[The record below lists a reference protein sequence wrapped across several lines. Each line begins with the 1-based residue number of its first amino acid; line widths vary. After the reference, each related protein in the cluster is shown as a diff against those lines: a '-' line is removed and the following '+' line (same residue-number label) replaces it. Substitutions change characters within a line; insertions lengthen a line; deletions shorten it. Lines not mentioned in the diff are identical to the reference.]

1 MKPHHYQSSPP
12 PDTPNPSTAI
22 PTETVDKSRNPM
34 KATENPYCGA
44 VVIGL
49 GVVMPDPKQPG
60 KFVLP
65 GGITCDRQT
74 AEAAAKKIHDLQAK
88 KARN

>member
-1 MKPHHYQSSPP
+1 MK
-12 PDTPNPSTAI
+12 DT
-22 PTETVDKSRNPM
+22 EH
-34 KATENPYCGA
+34 PYCGA

-49 GVVMPDPKQPG
+49 GVVMPHPKLRG

-65 GGITCDRQT
+65 GGTICSRSQ
-74 AEAAAKKIHDLQAK
+74 AEAAAKKLHYLQV

>member
-1 MKPHHYQSSPP
+1 MQK
-12 PDTPNPSTAI
+12 
-22 PTETVDKSRNPM
+22 
-34 KATENPYCGA
+34 TENPYCGA

-49 GVVMPDPKQPG
+49 GVVMPHPKLHG

-74 AEAAAKKIHDLQAK
+74 AETAAKKIHDLQTK

>member
-1 MKPHHYQSSPP
+1 MQK
-12 PDTPNPSTAI
+12 TEST
-22 PTETVDKSRNPM
+22 
-34 KATENPYCGA
+34 YCGA

-65 GGITCDRQT
+65 GGTICNRSQ

>member
-1 MKPHHYQSSPP
+1 MK
-12 PDTPNPSTAI
+12 DT
-22 PTETVDKSRNPM
+22 D
-34 KATENPYCGA
+34 NPYCGA

-49 GVVMPDPKQPG
+49 GVVMPHPKLHG

-65 GGITCDRQT
+65 GGFTCDRQT
-74 AEAAAKKIHDLQAK
+74 AETAAKKIHDLQAK

>member
-1 MKPHHYQSSPP
+1 MK
-12 PDTPNPSTAI
+12 DT
-22 PTETVDKSRNPM
+22 EH
-34 KATENPYCGA
+34 PYCGA

-49 GVVMPDPKQPG
+49 GVVMPHPKLRG

-65 GGITCDRQT
+65 GGTICSRSQ
-74 AEAAAKKIHDLQAK
+74 AEAAAKKLHDQQA

>member
-1 MKPHHYQSSPP
+1 MQK
-12 PDTPNPSTAI
+12 
-22 PTETVDKSRNPM
+22 TEK
-34 KATENPYCGA
+34 PYCGA

-60 KFVLP
+60 EFILP

>member
-1 MKPHHYQSSPP
+1 MQK
-12 PDTPNPSTAI
+12 
-22 PTETVDKSRNPM
+22 TES
-34 KATENPYCGA
+34 PYCGA

-49 GVVMPDPKQPG
+49 GVVMPHPKLHG

-74 AEAAAKKIHDLQAK
+74 AEAAAKKIHDLQTK

>member
-1 MKPHHYQSSPP
+1 MK
-12 PDTPNPSTAI
+12 DTEHPC
-22 PTETVDKSRNPM
+22 
-34 KATENPYCGA
+34 CGA

-49 GVVMPDPKQPG
+49 GVVMPHPKLRG

-65 GGITCDRQT
+65 GGTICNRSQ
-74 AEAAAKKIHDLQAK
+74 AEAAAKKIHDLLA

>member
-1 MKPHHYQSSPP
+1 MQK
-12 PDTPNPSTAI
+12 
-22 PTETVDKSRNPM
+22 TEK
-34 KATENPYCGA
+34 PYCGA

-49 GVVMPDPKQPG
+49 GVVMPHPKLHG

-74 AEAAAKKIHDLQAK
+74 AEAAAKKIHDLLA
-88 KARN
+88 KART

>member
-1 MKPHHYQSSPP
+1 MQK
-12 PDTPNPSTAI
+12 
-22 PTETVDKSRNPM
+22 TES
-34 KATENPYCGA
+34 PYCGA

-49 GVVMPDPKQPG
+49 GVVMPDPKLHG

-65 GGITCDRQT
+65 GGITCDWQT

>member
-1 MKPHHYQSSPP
+1 
-12 PDTPNPSTAI
+12 
-22 PTETVDKSRNPM
+22 M

-49 GVVMPDPKQPG
+49 GVVMPDPKQRG

-65 GGITCDRQT
+65 GGTICSRSQ
-74 AEAAAKKIHDLQAK
+74 AEAAAKKLHDLQAK
-88 KARN
+88 ARN

>member
-1 MKPHHYQSSPP
+1 M
-12 PDTPNPSTAI
+12 
-22 PTETVDKSRNPM
+22 SRTPM

-49 GVVMPDPKQPG
+49 GVVMPHPKQPG

-74 AEAAAKKIHDLQAK
+74 AEAALLAIDSAFNNCPMALPFIW
-88 KARN
+88 

>member
-1 MKPHHYQSSPP
+1 
-12 PDTPNPSTAI
+12 
-22 PTETVDKSRNPM
+22 M

-49 GVVMPDPKQPG
+49 GVVMPHPKLHG

-74 AEAAAKKIHDLQAK
+74 AEEAARKLHDLQAK